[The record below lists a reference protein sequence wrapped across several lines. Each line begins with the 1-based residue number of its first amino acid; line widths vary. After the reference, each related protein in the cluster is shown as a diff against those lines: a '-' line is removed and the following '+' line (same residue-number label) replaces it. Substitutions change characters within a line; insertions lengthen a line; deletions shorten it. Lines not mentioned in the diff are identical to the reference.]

1 MILMG
6 FDYCINS
13 LVFIKSVQL
22 TASFQQVRFSSI
34 KFQVQKKIWHV
45 YNAMSVLFLYLF
57 QIVVIINMVLTKEF
71 FFA

>member
-6 FDYCINS
+6 FNHGINS
-13 LVFIKSVQL
+13 LKFIKSVQL

-34 KFQVQKKIWHV
+34 KVLKKIWHV

-57 QIVVIINMVLTKEF
+57 QIVVIINMVLTKDF

>member
-1 MILMG
+1 MNSMG
-6 FDYCINS
+6 FNYGINS
-13 LVFIKSVQL
+13 KKFIKSVQL

-34 KFQVQKKIWHV
+34 KVLKKIWHV

>member
-6 FDYCINS
+6 FASGINS
-13 LVFIKSVQL
+13 LKFIKSVQL

-57 QIVVIINMVLTKEF
+57 QTFISYMVLTKDF

>member
-6 FDYCINS
+6 FNHGINS
-13 LVFIKSVQL
+13 LKFIKSVQL
-22 TASFQQVRFSSI
+22 TASSKQVRISSI

-57 QIVVIINMVLTKEF
+57 QTFVIINMVLTKDF